1 MLCVSFIH
9 KSKTKGASMKNI
21 FVIHLLVLLL
31 LVGTWGLAE
40 AVEALKPYDT
50 FQVGPIS
57 PDRWSGSQ
65 FNPGNTGPY
74 EAARIIIQDP
84 EGRHLRLLNRSYG
97 QIGSN
102 SGTSLS
108 FFRLGFSNPSPI
120 TTIRARI
127 RVLSFKSK
135 GCPNNL
141 LDATSADARIF
152 GFFFNS
158 GVGDV
163 IAEVGVERSSNS
175 ADPPGVLRIVY
186 FVFQCLNVD
195 CLSLNLLNTGSLG
208 TVTTGQWV
216 KLLLQWD
223 KDGNQF
229 IFQRGS
235 QTPVPVSYGNLPDD
249 APPVVQF
256 KSLEAANFLANC
268 DVAPRPVGMVDALFD
283 DVSVNE
289 SALPQ

>member
-1 MLCVSFIH
+1 MIPRMLQ
-9 KSKTKGASMKNI
+9 
-21 FVIHLLVLLL
+21 LLVFVL
-31 LVGTWGLAE
+31 LVGTWGLGE
-40 AVEALKPYDT
+40 AVEPLTLYDN
-50 FQVGPIS
+50 FEKGPIN
-57 PDRWSGSQ
+57 PDKWFGTQ

-74 EAARIIIQDP
+74 EAARTIIQDP

-102 SGTSLS
+102 SGRSLS
-108 FFRLGFSNPSPI
+108 FFRLAFSNPSPI

-127 RVLSFKSK
+127 QVLSFKST

-141 LDATSADARIF
+141 DATSVDARIF

-163 IAEVGVERSSNS
+163 IAEVGVQRSSDS
-175 ADPPGVLRIVY
+175 ADQPGVLRIVY
-186 FVFQCLNVD
+186 FVFQCQDVD
-195 CLSLNLLNTGSLG
+195 CLSNTLLNTGTLG

-216 KLLLQWD
+216 KLLVRWD

-229 IFQRGS
+229 IFQRGNQS
-235 QTPVPVSYGNLPDD
+235 PVPVSYGNLPDD
-249 APPVVQF
+249 APPGIQF
-256 KSLEAANFLANC
+256 KSLDAANFSANC

-283 DVSVNE
+283 DVSVN
-289 SALPQ
+289 

>member
-1 MLCVSFIH
+1 
-9 KSKTKGASMKNI
+9 MKK
-21 FVIHLLVLLL
+21 VLVMHLLVVLLL
-31 LVGTWGLAE
+31 ASTWGLAE

-50 FQVGPIS
+50 FEVGHIS
-57 PDRWSGSQ
+57 PDRWFGTQ
-65 FNPGNTGPY
+65 FYPGNTGPY
-74 EAARIIIQDP
+74 EAARRIIQDP

-102 SGTSLS
+102 SERSLS
-108 FFRLGFSNPSPI
+108 FFRLAFSNPSPI

-127 RVLSFKSK
+127 QVLSFKST
-135 GCPNNL
+135 GCPHNPE
-141 LDATSADARIF
+141 ATSVDARIF

-163 IAEVGVERSSNS
+163 IAEVGVQRSSDS
-175 ADPPGVLRIVY
+175 ADQPGVLRIVY
-186 FVFQCLNVD
+186 FVFQCLDFD
-195 CLSLNLLNTGSLG
+195 CVSDRLLNTGSLG

-216 KLLLQWD
+216 KLLVKWD

-229 IFQRGS
+229 IFQRGNQS
-235 QTPVPVSYGNLPDD
+235 PVPVSYGILPDD
-249 APPVVQF
+249 APPVIQF
-256 KSLEAANFLANC
+256 KSLEAANFSANC
-268 DVAPRPVGMVDALFD
+268 DVPPRPVGMVDALFD